1 MTHQEKLMK
10 DWSPKRRVEA
20 LSIVFSNLSLFMT
33 YNLEQLM
40 LLRQSNQDAFD
51 LFESIMRDK
60 ADEIIKRTVDKC

>member
-20 LSIVFSNLSLFMT
+20 LSIVSSNLPLFMK
-33 YNLEQLM
+33 YNEEELM
-40 LLRQSNQDAFD
+40 ALQQNNQDAFD

-60 ADEIIKRTVDKC
+60 ADENNKNNS